1 MQITHDQAHRLIQ
14 RNIDTAMSLQDRA
27 VLSAH
32 LQDCKECQMYAS
44 EIEAV
49 DTLLLPLMKRRWTAE
64 PIPLS
69 LDTLLGVKN
78 AKPGAYP
85 FLTTRNAILSVVV
98 VMLIFSV
105 WQFMFSGAPDSRPL
119 PIGVPLIPTPSIPP
133 VRTTNTTI
141 SLEECQ
147 MLIYTVQRT
156 DTLEKIAT
164 RFSVS
169 EATLRAANDL
179 NESTP
184 GTGMELVIPICKSTP
199 TSTFDTLPTTFTP
212 MINPTTSTPGG

>member
-14 RNIDTAMSLQDRA
+14 LNIDTALSLQDKA

-32 LQDCKECQMYAS
+32 LQGCKECQMYAR

-49 DTLLLPLMKRRWTAE
+49 DTILLPFMKRRWAAE

-69 LDTLLGVKN
+69 MDTLLGVKN
-78 AKPGAYP
+78 AKQGAHP
-85 FLTTRNAILSVVV
+85 SLTTRITAISVVV
-98 VMLIFSV
+98 VTLIFSV
-105 WQFMFSGAPDSRPL
+105 WQFMFSGAPASRPA
-119 PIGVPLIPTPSIPP
+119 PIGVPLIPTPSLPP
-133 VRTTNTTI
+133 VRSTSTTI

-179 NESTP
+179 NEATP
-184 GTGMELVIPICKSTP
+184 ATGMELVIPICKSTP
-199 TSTFDTLPTTFTP
+199 TSTFDALTTTFTP
-212 MINPTTSTPGG
+212 IIKPTTSTPGG